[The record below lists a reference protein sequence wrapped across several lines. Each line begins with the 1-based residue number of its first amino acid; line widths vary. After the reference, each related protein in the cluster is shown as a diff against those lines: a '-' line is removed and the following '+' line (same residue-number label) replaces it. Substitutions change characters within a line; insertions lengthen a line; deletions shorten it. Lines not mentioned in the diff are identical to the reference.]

1 MVQDSGKG
9 MKTQHLSAFFIINS
23 MIIGTM
29 LLFTASLTYSLQTK
43 TKASKAGAVL
53 PAVAPPV
60 TALACAPNSQIVAVG
75 TYRQVQLWNVA
86 AGRRI
91 GVLTGMP
98 ENVNCL
104 AFFARWPNLAAGG
117 GVATVRGETRLFD
130 VASGRQIGLL
140 TGHTDLVY
148 ALAFTPDGSRLVTAS
163 GDKTLRLW
171 NWRSGVSLHVLKDH
185 ADSVYGVACSPDG
198 RQVASTGVDRS
209 IKIWDA
215 ATGKPLFTFT
225 GRAHN
230 DTAYSLAF
238 SPDGKLLLS
247 AGGDHI
253 AKLWTVG
260 NDAENTRE
268 FRRLTGHAK
277 AVHAAVFSADGL
289 MIATGGAEGVVN
301 LWSGAGGGWLREL
314 RGAKDWI
321 YAVCFTSDN
330 RHVVAGTYD
339 GQILVWRASDGTLE
353 HAFSTRPNA
362 LHTASLRTGF
372 VRTATSLRP
381 APPYSQ
387 AATAHSLRS
396 NLRPSALNTV
406 AAANPYIAA
415 TPEPQKTAENLYI
428 PVVAAEGFAFP
439 EGPAYDGKGNLA
451 VSNCNSDHI
460 DKVSAEG
467 RAIQFKADPNK
478 FTFEKTNGLT
488 FHEDGSL
495 YACDFGRKAILQIF
509 PDGRTEIV
517 ADKCDDRGFKG
528 PNDLAF
534 DPEGNLYFTD
544 PAGSDAEH
552 PIGCVYR
559 IARGTRKVTRVAEHL
574 AFPNGLAFSAD
585 GKTLYLT
592 DSFHFRILKT
602 MIKPD
607 GSLDTPTLFCQLPDK
622 HIPDGINFDQ
632 AGNLYVATVG
642 PGLVTI
648 IDKTGNIARTVK
660 LPGTDVTNLE
670 FGGKDLKTLYV
681 TEAQKGIVYKMQV
694 ETGGLPLFRA
704 PNNQV
709 R

>member
-1 MVQDSGKG
+1 MNTREQQA
-9 MKTQHLSAFFIINS
+9 KTARLIC
-23 MIIGTM
+23 
-29 LLFTASLTYSLQTK
+29 LLAVAFTAVCCAYSAQGQAR
-43 TKASKAGAVL
+43 KANHAATVSGTPAVKSGMAKADAVL
-53 PAVAPPV
+53 PTVAPPV
-60 TALACAPNSQIVAVG
+60 TALACAPNSAVVAVG
-75 TYRQVQLWNVA
+75 TYRQIQLWNTA
-86 AGRRI
+86 TGRKTD
-91 GVLTGMP
+91 VLAGMP
-98 ENVNCL
+98 ENVSAL
-104 AFFARWPNLAAGG
+104 AFSPDGRILAAGG
-117 GVATVRGETRLFD
+117 GVPTVRGEVRLYN

-140 TGHTDLVY
+140 TGHTDMVY
-148 ALAFTPDGSRLVTAS
+148 ALAFTPDGGRLITAS

-171 NWRSGVSLHVLKDH
+171 NWRSGVTLHVLKDH

-198 RQVASTGVDRS
+198 KRLASTGVDRS
-209 IKIWDA
+209 IKIWE
-215 ATGKPLFTFT
+215 ATSGKPLFTFT

-230 DTAYSLAF
+230 DTAYALAF

-247 AGGDHI
+247 AGGDKL

-260 NDAENTRE
+260 ADADNTLE
-268 FRRLTGHAK
+268 FRRLPGHAK
-277 AVHAAVFSADGL
+277 AVHAAVFSPDGL
-289 MIATGGAEGVVN
+289 MIATGGADGAVN

-314 RGAKDWI
+314 HGANDWI

-330 RHVVAGTYD
+330 RHVMAGTYD
-339 GQILVWRASDGTLE
+339 GQILLWRTSDGVLE
-353 HAFSTRPNA
+353 NTFSTRPGS
-362 LHTASLRTGF
+362 TRYD
-372 VRTATSLRP
+372 
-381 APPYSQ
+381 APLAVSGHP
-387 AATAHSLRS
+387 
-396 NLRPSALNTV
+396 NLTLSALKP
-406 AAANPYIAA
+406 AMLPA
-415 TPEPQKTAENLYI
+415 TPAGAIPTLQKNGEPHYM

-478 FTFEKTNGLT
+478 FTLEKTNGLA

-495 YACDFGRKAILQIF
+495 YACDFGRNAILQIF

-517 ADKCDDRGFKG
+517 ADKCGETGFKG

-544 PAGSDAEH
+544 PAGSDVQH

-559 IARGTRKVTRVAEHL
+559 IARGTRKVTRVADGM

-585 GKTLYLT
+585 GKTLYLAE
-592 DSFHFRILKT
+592 SSRFRILKAAV
-602 MIKPD
+602 KPD
-607 GSLDTPTLFCQLPDK
+607 GSLETPQLFCQLPDK
-622 HIPDGINFDQ
+622 HTPDGINFDQ

-648 IDKTGNIARTVK
+648 LDKIGKIARTVK
-660 LPGTDVTNLE
+660 IPGTDVTNLE
-670 FGGKDLKTLYV
+670 FGGKDLRTLYV

-704 PNNQV
+704 PNNTV
-709 R
+709 K

>member
-1 MVQDSGKG
+1 M
-9 MKTQHLSAFFIINS
+9 
-23 MIIGTM
+23 
-29 LLFTASLTYSLQTK
+29 
-43 TKASKAGAVL
+43 
-53 PAVAPPV
+53 
-60 TALACAPNSQIVAVG
+60 
-75 TYRQVQLWNVA
+75 
-86 AGRRI
+86 
-91 GVLTGMP
+91 
-98 ENVNCL
+98 
-104 AFFARWPNLAAGG
+104 
-117 GVATVRGETRLFD
+117 
-130 VASGRQIGLL
+130 
-140 TGHTDLVY
+140 
-148 ALAFTPDGSRLVTAS
+148 
-163 GDKTLRLW
+163 
-171 NWRSGVSLHVLKDH
+171 
-185 ADSVYGVACSPDG
+185 
-198 RQVASTGVDRS
+198 
-209 IKIWDA
+209 
-215 ATGKPLFTFT
+215 
-225 GRAHN
+225 
-230 DTAYSLAF
+230 
-238 SPDGKLLLS
+238 
-247 AGGDHI
+247 
-253 AKLWTVG
+253 
-260 NDAENTRE
+260 
-268 FRRLTGHAK
+268 TGHAK

-330 RHVVAGTYD
+330 QHVIVGTYD

-353 HAFSTRPNA
+353 HTFSTRPDA
-362 LHTASLRTGF
+362 ARPDSTRTGSVRTADSLRT
-372 VRTATSLRP
+372 ASP
-381 APPYSQ
+381 HSQ
-387 AATAHSLRS
+387 AAPVHSARS
-396 NLRPSALNTV
+396 VVRPSALNTIAAV
-406 AAANPYIAA
+406 NPHAAA
-415 TPEPQKTAENLYI
+415 PEPQKSADNLYI

-488 FHEDGSL
+488 FHEDGCL

-517 ADKCDDRGFKG
+517 ADKCDDMGFKG

-559 IARGTRKVTRVAEHL
+559 IARGTRKVTRVVEHL

-585 GKTLYLT
+585 GKTLYLAE
-592 DSFHFRILKT
+592 SSHCRILKAT
-602 MIKPD
+602 VKPD
-607 GSLDTPTLFCQLPDK
+607 GSLDTPMLFCQLPDK

-648 IDKTGNIARTVK
+648 IDKTGKIARTVK

-694 ETGGLPLFRA
+694 ESSGLPSVPRA
-704 PNNQV
+704 EQYHKV
-709 R
+709 AHRF